1 MNFQSIDLLELV
13 LVTVDKSV
21 SLFELHI
28 VYSVAHLCPTLCNPK
43 DCSPLSSSVHGI
55 LQASIPGWVAI
66 SFSRGSSQFRDQT
79 CVSCVSCT
87 TGGFFT
93 TELLRKPM
101 ISCYS
106 TYQLCCIFVYV
117 LFISLL
123 DAVSILAASIFTTNI
138 FTI

>member
-79 CVSCVSCT
+79 CVSCVSCIA
-87 TGGFFT
+87 GRFFT
-93 TELLRKPM
+93 TEPLGKPLLLLYWGASYYLSPVM
-101 ISCYS
+101 NMLDLLSN
-106 TYQLCCIFVYV
+106 
-117 LFISLL
+117 ISLN
-123 DAVSILAASIFTTNI
+123 SIT
-138 FTI
+138 